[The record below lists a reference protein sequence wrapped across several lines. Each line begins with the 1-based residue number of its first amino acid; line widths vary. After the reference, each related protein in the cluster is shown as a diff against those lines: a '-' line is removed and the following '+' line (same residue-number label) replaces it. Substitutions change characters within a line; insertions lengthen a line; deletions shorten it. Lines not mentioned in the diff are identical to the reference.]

1 MGAIGGTCLSGIA
14 SILIARGLGVTARG
28 RWAVISSLAVLVA
41 TVASTGLPAAA
52 AYAAASLRGGGRE
65 RLVRAA
71 LTGAAGFGLL
81 AAVVYLVVAAVIRP
95 PASTVA
101 VVVGC
106 AIPLATVAYGVAHQ
120 LTLTTASMRWFALAQ
135 LVAAIGTLI
144 AVVVLYV
151 AGTLTVLAVVGVS
164 AGGQALGAGMSLA
177 GLRMSGSVGARWL
190 TVPTTAMR
198 VLRPYL
204 AYALITF
211 ATLSLTQIVQRVDV
225 LLVSGYR
232 GPHAAGLYAV
242 AVQITDLML
251 VVPAALGLV
260 MFRRGARSNPEHY
273 SDAISVLRWVGLF
286 AVVAAIFALLI
297 ASWIIP
303 LVFGSAYRGSIAPL
317 RIMLPGV
324 VAFSLQSVLSQYL
337 AGRGRPRIVLVAW
350 LTGAVVGVTADLIVI
365 PADGIAGAAVVS
377 SVSYLIVTGLHFRA
391 LRRMRP
397 GAGAT
402 V

>member
-1 MGAIGGTCLSGIA
+1 MLYLADSLS
-14 SILIARGLGVTARG
+14 
-28 RWAVISSLAVLVA
+28 
-41 TVASTGLPAAA
+41 
-52 AYAAASLRGGGRE
+52 
-65 RLVRAA
+65 
-71 LTGAAGFGLL
+71 
-81 AAVVYLVVAAVIRP
+81 
-95 PASTVA
+95 
-101 VVVGC
+101 
-106 AIPLATVAYGVAHQ
+106 
-120 LTLTTASMRWFALAQ
+120 
-135 LVAAIGTLI
+135 
-144 AVVVLYV
+144 
-151 AGTLTVLAVVGVS
+151 VLAVVAVS
-164 AGGQALGAGMSLA
+164 AGGQALGAGVSLV
-177 GLRMSGSVGARWL
+177 GLRMSRSVGGRWL
-190 TVPTTAMR
+190 IPPATAVR

-232 GPHAAGLYAV
+232 GAHAAGLYAV

-273 SDAISVLRWVGLF
+273 RDAMSVLRWVGLF
-286 AVVAAIFALLI
+286 AVVTAIFALLI

-303 LVFGSAYRGSIAPL
+303 VVFGTAYRGSVAPL
-317 RIMLPGV
+317 RLMLPGV

-365 PADGIAGAAVVS
+365 PADGITGAAVVS

-397 GAGAT
+397 GPGAT
-402 V
+402 L